1 MFKCEYP
8 FGGKFAFKYE
18 LLRLKNLKFT
28 TLSVTS
34 ILVIYVLL
42 LCITGVYKQHANMFT
57 DTA

>member
-42 LCITGVYKQHANMFT
+42 LCITGVYK
-57 DTA
+57 